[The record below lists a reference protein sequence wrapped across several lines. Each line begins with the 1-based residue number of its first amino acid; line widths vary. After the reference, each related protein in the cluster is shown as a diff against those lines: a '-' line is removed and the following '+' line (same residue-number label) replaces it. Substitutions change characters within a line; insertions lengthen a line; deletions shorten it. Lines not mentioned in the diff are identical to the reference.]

1 MVDLSLDIATLFS
14 GLLDNEVVLGA
25 SSFLTNGLEL
35 LSRWFIT
42 SALVTLLSLPDD
54 LTSLA
59 AILFSASIFLVAGP
73 SFLSVFFNSFLGSS
87 LTSLVCMDS
96 SKLLEDSINIPI
108 TSELLTI
115 SPSALIIFDRIP
127 SIGAT
132 TSRTTLSVSI
142 SATTSS

>member
-1 MVDLSLDIATLFS
+1 MP
-14 GLLDNEVVLGA
+14 E
-25 SSFLTNGLEL
+25 
-35 LSRWFIT
+35 
-42 SALVTLLSLPDD
+42 D
-54 LTSLA
+54 LTSLGD
-59 AILFSASIFLVAGP
+59 ILFSASSFFEAGP
-73 SFLSVFFNSFLGSS
+73 SFISVFFNSFLASS
-87 LTSLVCMDS
+87 LSSSITSLDFEDS